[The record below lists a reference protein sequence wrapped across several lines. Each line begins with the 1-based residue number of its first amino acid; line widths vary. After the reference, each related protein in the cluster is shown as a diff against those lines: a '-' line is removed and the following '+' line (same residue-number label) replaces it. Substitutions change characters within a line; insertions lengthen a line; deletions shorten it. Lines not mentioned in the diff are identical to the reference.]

1 MKRLAAS
8 WPSCSAWRGV
18 SPMGEQP
25 RESENRIW
33 WRLPFGAR
41 ADRRLI
47 VLSAIIA
54 ALYGVGLLGL
64 ALAPILT
71 REQPILLL
79 LLNPTTTIL
88 LLVSARV
95 ELVWLIALVTARRFL
110 VHIVFFLLGWWYAEA
125 ALNWMIGRGTDAE
138 AIVGRG
144 ERIFRRI
151 GWLAVLIWPGP
162 FPSVLSGASRL
173 SWPLFVAID
182 LIGTVV
188 SILLTRYAASLA
200 ANPLDI
206 VLSFIDANA
215 EVLTIICV
223 AAVVLW
229 LGIRWLQGRNKRE
242 RALRDATTD

>member
-1 MKRLAAS
+1 
-8 WPSCSAWRGV
+8 
-18 SPMGEQP
+18 MGEQP
-25 RESENRIW
+25 RESENRTW

-41 ADRRLI
+41 ADHRLVI
-47 VLSAIIA
+47 LSAIIA
-54 ALYGVGLLGL
+54 ALYGAGLLGL

-71 REQPILLL
+71 REQPIILL

-88 LLVSARV
+88 LLVGGRV
-95 ELVWLIALVTARRFL
+95 ELPLLVALVTARRFL
-110 VHIVFFLLGWWYAEA
+110 VHIVFYLLGWWYAEA
-125 ALNWMIGRGTDAE
+125 AINWMVGRSTDAE
-138 AIVGRG
+138 AIVGQA

-162 FPSVLSGASRL
+162 FPSVLSGASRMP
-173 SWPLFVAID
+173 WPLFVAID
-182 LIGTVV
+182 LVGTVA

-206 VLSFIDANA
+206 VLGFIDANA

-223 AAVVLW
+223 VTVALW

>member
-1 MKRLAAS
+1 
-8 WPSCSAWRGV
+8 
-18 SPMGEQP
+18 MGEQP
-25 RESENRIW
+25 RETENRTW

-41 ADRRLI
+41 ADRRLVI
-47 VLSAIIA
+47 LSAIIA
-54 ALYGVGLLGL
+54 ALYGAGLLGL

-88 LLVSARV
+88 LLVSARI
-95 ELVWLIALVTARRFL
+95 ELIWLVALVTARRFL
-110 VHIVFFLLGWWYAEA
+110 VHIVFYLLGWWYAEA
-125 ALNWMIGRGTDAE
+125 AIDWMVGRSTDAE
-138 AIVGRG
+138 AIVGQG

-162 FPSVLSGASRL
+162 FPSVLSGASRMI
-173 SWPLFVAID
+173 WPLFVAID
-182 LIGTVV
+182 LIGTIV
-188 SILLTRYAASLA
+188 SIVLTRYAASIA

-206 VLSFIDANA
+206 VRRFIDANA

-229 LGIRWLQGRNKRE
+229 LGIRWLQGRRQRE
-242 RALRDATTD
+242 RALRDAATD